1 MFRGKNKNGRDTAP
15 KTELTDHMDE
25 WIELAV
31 DYFDGRLD
39 PQTRAAVERHLNG
52 CPTCAERMHA
62 QQGALALLQAI
73 PLEAAPTGLE
83 DRVLDEVL
91 FPTAPPRTIVSGKTG
106 EASGWST
113 LWRRRVKP
121 WVPATVA
128 VVAVFVALVSY
139 GVYYSTAADSADSEI
154 TTTAMASAEPAP
166 EAGDTHARGEENLS
180 AGQAYGSAD
189 GAGGQG
195 LAATET
201 TTAAAE
207 TTAAPAATTAAA
219 DVTTTTAG
227 ATTTAAGSV
236 STEVDTL
243 GAAATGNDAGT
254 TGPIETTRDRKAMIA
269 DLEDTEEPV
278 CFLLE
283 SAGAGEGAAKT
294 AAANAAASQL
304 TELTGLQPLDESLS
318 PDEPLF
324 AAYVPRDDATQLVD
338 LLRSIAASLGL
349 SVGLSTRP
357 HALMNELI
365 TKLTAARAG
374 LPELSASRAPQPA
387 VAGWAFTTSTSTV
400 PGDAIGSGDVQP
412 PTGAATHI
420 LVVIWVRD

>member
-1 MFRGKNKNGRDTAP
+1 MFRGKNKNGRDAVP
-15 KTELTDHMDE
+15 KTELTGHMDE
-25 WIELAV
+25 WMALAV
-31 DYFDGRLD
+31 DYLDGRLD
-39 PQTRAAVERHLNG
+39 PQTKAAVERHLDG
-52 CPTCAERMHA
+52 CSACAARMQA

-73 PLEAAPTGLE
+73 PLEAAPDGLE

-91 FPTAPPRTIVSGKTG
+91 FPTTPPRTIASRNAD

-113 LWRRRVKP
+113 LWRRRIKP
-121 WVPATVA
+121 WVPATIA

-139 GVYYSTAADSADSEI
+139 GVYYSTASDSADSEI
-154 TTTAMASAEPAP
+154 TTTAVASAEPAR
-166 EAGDTHARGEENLS
+166 EADGTHARGEENLT
-180 AGQAYGSAD
+180 AGEAYGPAE

-236 STEVDTL
+236 STGVDTV
-243 GAAATGNDAGT
+243 GAAATGNGPGA
-254 TGPIETTRDRKAMIA
+254 TGPIETTQDRKTMIA
-269 DLEDTEEPV
+269 DLKDSEEPV

-283 SAGAGEGAAKT
+283 SAGSEEGAAKT
-294 AAANAAASQL
+294 AAANAAAGQL
-304 TELTGLQPLDESLS
+304 TELTGLRPLDESLS

-324 AAYVPRDDATQLVD
+324 AAYVPRDNATQLVD

-349 SVGLSTRP
+349 SVGLSTQP
-357 HALMNELI
+357 HALLNELI
-365 TKLTAARAG
+365 TKLTTARAE
-374 LPELSASRAPQPA
+374 LPELSAARAPQPA
-387 VAGWAFTTSTSTV
+387 VAGWAFTTSTSAV
-400 PGDAIGSGDVQP
+400 PGDAIESGDTQP
-412 PTGAATHI
+412 PAGAATHV
-420 LVVIWVRD
+420 LVVIWVRG